1 MTDMTDETKGDGMT
15 IEKVREYADAVSLCS
30 SPENV
35 SRFNQAAGRWVYINL
50 DAIEASLSRQ
60 VSVSDE
66 DVAKAWLIF
75 DGQFY
80 ADRRGI
86 ESMSRMRAVLEAD
99 RAGRGVV
106 VSSSLHAR
114 LSEIVEWEATGVLC
128 DGELRKAARQHAE
141 KFSMPVSSTLDI
153 AKHEAWREAAALLLA
168 QCKYVMP
175 AGWKLVPVEPTDEML
190 KSTVG
195 KWTPDT
201 IWKAMLAA
209 APQPGAEGGV

>member
-86 ESMSRMRAVLEAD
+86 ESMRRMRAVLEAD

-106 VSSSLHAR
+106 P
-114 LSEIVEWEATGVLC
+114 
-128 DGELRKAARQHAE
+128 DKMD
-141 KFSMPVSSTLDI
+141 F
-153 AKHEAWREAAALLLA
+153 
-168 QCKYVMP
+168 
-175 AGWKLVPVEPTDEML
+175 PTDVHRLTE
-190 KSTVG
+190 STYTRSNG
-195 KWTPDT
+195 KIRWHKPIVHAHDCNLNMADVAQRMKGCDCGALSTHDKT
-201 IWKAMLAA
+201 KA
-209 APQPGAEGGV
+209 